1 MDKMHFLEQLF
12 LYLILLGA
20 FLVIDLTW
28 LGVLAKNFY
37 RDQLGNMMAD
47 SVNWWAGVIF
57 YLLFVVGLLV
67 FVVNPAIAKES
78 VGWCIGIGF
87 FFGVIT
93 YSTYDLTNLSTLKDW
108 PLKVTVVDL
117 IWGGVLSASVSI
129 VGFIVSR
136 LLWG

>member
-1 MDKMHFLEQLF
+1 MHFLEQLF